1 MNLNAY
7 FSPSQHEYQMKR
19 IVLFLTFVFSISGTG
34 FTQDTSLLVAGPM
47 LGYLEHREAL
57 IWLQVTPEVS
67 SIEVRYFSEE
77 HPTGIR
83 SVTYRGALG
92 ESYNPEKIVLDNLM
106 MNTKYVYE
114 IYLNHKKQDFPY
126 PLTLTTKDTWEFRK
140 PAPDFSFLFGSCVYI
155 NDPAFDRPGQPYGRD
170 LRILDTMA
178 KTTSDF
184 MLWLGDNT
192 YTREADWTS
201 KSGFY
206 YRYTHTRRCRNM
218 QQLLASRPHYAI
230 WDDHDYGP
238 NDANASFELK
248 DVSLQAFRDF
258 WGNKT
263 FGEAGNP
270 GVYTRFTWS
279 DCEFFLLDDRY
290 YRSAESVQDSAST
303 KKYLGDQQMQWLL
316 NGLASSHATFKFI
329 AVGNQV
335 LNPLNDFE
343 SYRHYALEFGQLIQF
358 IRQNSIAGIIF
369 LSGDRHISDLIR
381 IKSEGLYPLYDVTSS
396 AITSRSFSRF
406 SETKEFN
413 NPYRVVPAAVTD
425 QNFIKIAIHGGRNN
439 RIATVSA
446 INADNKV
453 MWQYEIKEAELK

>member
-1 MNLNAY
+1 MLRT
-7 FSPSQHEYQMKR
+7 FCLSILLSS
-19 IVLFLTFVFSISGTG
+19 LFEPAKS
-34 FTQDTSLLVAGPM
+34 QDTSLLIAGPM
-47 LGYLEHREAL
+47 LGYIEHREAL
-57 IWLQVTPEVS
+57 IWLQVTTEVS
-67 SIEVRYFSEE
+67 SIELKYFSEKD
-77 HPTGIR
+77 PNNIR
-83 SVTYRGALG
+83 TVTYRGVLG
-92 ESYNPEKIVLDNLM
+92 EPYNPEKIVLDNLM

-126 PLTLTTKDTWEFRK
+126 PLTFTTKDTWEFRK

-155 NDPAFDRPGQPYGRD
+155 NDPASDRPGQPYGRD

-178 KTTSDF
+178 KTPSDF

-218 QQLLASRPHYAI
+218 QRLLASRPQYAI

-248 DVSLQAFRDF
+248 DISLQAFRDF

-263 FGEAGNP
+263 FGEPDNP
-270 GVYTRFTWS
+270 GVYTKFTWS
-279 DCEFFLLDDRY
+279 DCDFFLLDDRY
-290 YRSAESVQDSAST
+290 YRSAESVKDSASA
-303 KKYLGDQQMQWLL
+303 KKYLGDQQLQWLL
-316 NGLASSHATFKFI
+316 NGLASSGATFKFI

-343 SYRHYALEFGQLIQF
+343 SYRHYAIEFGQLIQF
-358 IRQNSIAGIIF
+358 IRQNSITGIIF

-381 IKSEGLYPLYDVTSS
+381 IKSEGLYHLYDVTSS

-406 SETKEFN
+406 AETKEFN

-425 QNFIKIAIHGGRNN
+425 QNFIKVTVHGSRDN
-439 RIATVSA
+439 RIANVSA

-453 MWQYEIKEAELK
+453 MWQYEINEDELK